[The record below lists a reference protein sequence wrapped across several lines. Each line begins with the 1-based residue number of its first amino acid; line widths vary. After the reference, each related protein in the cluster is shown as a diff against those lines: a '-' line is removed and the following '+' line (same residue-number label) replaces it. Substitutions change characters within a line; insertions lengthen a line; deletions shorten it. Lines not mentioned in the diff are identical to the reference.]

1 MQIAGDWTTVPIAR
15 NLAVRYQ
22 ALRKA
27 YMTVGRPRANGKRMD
42 ESALEY
48 IQAAKKLL
56 DRVDR
61 GTVLIH
67 NKRVPVNGDVSKLRL
82 ADDLNEAERELMELY
97 RKTTAN
103 LAGGQGIRCRFN
115 AVLTGFRVMFGDV
128 LFFTVSPDRRHSAL
142 FSA

>member
-1 MQIAGDWTTVPIAR
+1 
-15 NLAVRYQ
+15 
-22 ALRKA
+22 
-27 YMTVGRPRANGKRMD
+27 MTVGRPREKRKPMH
-42 ESALEY
+42 ESAKEY
-48 IQAAKKLL
+48 IEAAKKLL

-61 GTVLIH
+61 GTVVMH
-67 NKRVPVNGDVSKLRL
+67 KKRVPINGDVSKLRW
-82 ADDLNEAERELMELY
+82 ADDLNEAERELLELY

-142 FSA
+142 FFRLMRTRGNDTGLLEGFRYRVASPVQGPE